1 MELIKS
7 GNNSDKYEEY
17 EALLL
22 ERDQVSKESDQIWI
36 VYMKNFGQLIA
47 EAYEVKLDCIKC
59 KKTIAYYQNAINHGG
74 TVDADAMQ
82 EFLKRE
88 MAGYYANL
96 KKMTEENAR
105 CHKAGSSTSYEAQRS
120 KTLYRRLAKL
130 IHPDIN
136 PETDQHQELRELW
149 QRTVDAYHMN
159 DIKALAELEVL
170 VRKVLGDLGLGKI
183 NVQIPDIADR
193 IEELRKE
200 IELIRTTTPYTY
212 LSLIED
218 SDAVERKKKELTQE
232 LEDYKAYREEL
243 RKVIDDLL
251 AGGKITLLWHK
262 N

>member
-7 GNNSDKYEEY
+7 DNNSDRYEEY
-17 EALLL
+17 ETLLL
-22 ERDQVSKESDQIWI
+22 ERDQVSKEANQIWI

-82 EFLKRE
+82 EYLKRE

-96 KKMTEENAR
+96 KQMIEENAR
-105 CHKAGSSTSYEAQRS
+105 CHEAGSTTVYEAQRS
-120 KTLYRRLAKL
+120 KVLYRRLAKL

-136 PETDQHQELRELW
+136 PETDRHEELRELW
-149 QRTVDAYHMN
+149 QRAVDAYNMN
-159 DIKALAELEVL
+159 DVKALAELEVL
-170 VRKVLGDLGLGKI
+170 AHKAMSDLGAGKVR
-183 NVQIPDIADR
+183 VQIPDIVDR

-200 IELIRTTTPYTY
+200 IETIRTTTPYTY

-218 SDAVERKKKELTQE
+218 GDAVEQKKRELAQE
-232 LEDYKAYREEL
+232 LKDYKTYREQL
-243 RKVIDDLL
+243 NKVIDDLL
-251 AGGKITLLWHK
+251 AGGRITLLWHK

>member
-105 CHKAGSSTSYEAQRS
+105 CHNAGSSTSYEAQRS

-136 PETDQHQELRELW
+136 PETDRHQELRELW

-183 NVQIPDIADR
+183 KVQIPDIADR

-218 SDAVERKKKELTQE
+218 SNAVERKKKEFTKE

-243 RKVIDDLL
+243 CKVIDDLL